1 MRQTSRDATDR
12 QALLH
17 GVLRRVQE
25 TFLGPNFKDEGGD
38 RHD

>member
-1 MRQTSRDATDR
+1 MRQTSRDATAR
-12 QALLH
+12 RFSCA
-17 GVLRRVQE
+17 GVPRRVQE

>member
-1 MRQTSRDATDR
+1 MRQTSRDATIGR
-12 QALLH
+12 H
-17 GVLRRVQE
+17 SCTGVLRRVQE